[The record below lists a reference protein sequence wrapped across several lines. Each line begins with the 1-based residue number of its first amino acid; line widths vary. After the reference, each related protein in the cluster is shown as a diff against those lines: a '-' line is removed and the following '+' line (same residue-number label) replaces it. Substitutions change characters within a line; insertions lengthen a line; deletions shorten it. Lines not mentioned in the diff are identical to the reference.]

1 MFDNGG
7 SMEESWLKLYRKIT
21 EWEWYTD
28 SHMVHMFL
36 HLLISAN
43 SCDRKWHG
51 IVIKRGELVTSFAS
65 ISESTGMSIQ
75 TIRTCIKKLCKT
87 GEIVYKTNKHFTF
100 ITICKFDSYQYSKE
114 DTNEPTTIKQQSINK
129 QLTNQQRTDNNPL
142 TTTKE
147 YKNIRKITVSK
158 ETAIESQNA
167 GRLVEIKK
175 FFNSTLDKNNS
186 AMPRI
191 KSNIE
196 GQRKAMLNARIS
208 EYGIDTVRHVI
219 VLASQSDFLNGGGGK
234 GFVANF
240 EWIMR
245 PNNFPKIL
253 DGNFNNKINNQQ
265 YGSESD
271 NSSSERDDKKARY
284 QGCRNI
290 LEKLQCENQH
300 AIIDKQVRR
309 PAVVPGDF

>member
-1 MFDNGG
+1 
-7 SMEESWLKLYRKIT
+7 MEGSWLKLYRKLT

-28 SHMVHMFL
+28 SHMVHLFL

-43 SCDRKWHG
+43 SCDKKWHG

-158 ETAIESQNA
+158 ETAIESQPA

-175 FFNSTLDKNNS
+175 FFNSTLEKNKS

-219 VLASQSDFLNGGGGK
+219 VLASQSNFLNGGGGK

-253 DGNFNNKINNQQ
+253 DGNFNNKN
-265 YGSESD
+265 YGSENNITGSQAISQRNEKW
-271 NSSSERDDKKARY
+271 NSYAEVLRGFQEENERSR
-284 QGCRNI
+284 
-290 LEKLQCENQH
+290 
-300 AIIDKQVRR
+300 IDKEVRR
-309 PAVVPGDF
+309 PEPVSSDI

>member
-1 MFDNGG
+1 
-7 SMEESWLKLYRKIT
+7 MEGSWLKLYRKLT

-28 SHMVHMFL
+28 SHMVHLFL
-36 HLLISAN
+36 HLLIKAN
-43 SCDRKWHG
+43 SSDKNWRG
-51 IVIKRGELVTSFAS
+51 ITVKKGQLITNLNALSVQTG
-65 ISESTGMSIQ
+65 ISKQSV
-75 TIRTCIKKLCKT
+75 RTCLNRLEKT
-87 GEIVYKTNKHFTF
+87 GEINTQTNTRFTV
-100 ITICKFDSYQYSKE
+100 ITICKFDSYQDNGKTINTQ
-114 DTNEPTTIKQQSINK
+114 TNTHIN
-129 QLTNQQRTDNNPL
+129 TPL
-142 TTTKE
+142 THDQHTANTPSTHTKE

-219 VLASQSDFLNGGGGK
+219 FLASQSDFLNGGGGK

-253 DGNFNNKINNQQ
+253 DGNFNNKN
-265 YGSESD
+265 YGSENNITGSQAISQRNEKW
-271 NSSSERDDKKARY
+271 NSYAEVLRGFQEENERSR
-284 QGCRNI
+284 
-290 LEKLQCENQH
+290 
-300 AIIDKQVRR
+300 IDKEVRR
-309 PAVVPGDF
+309 PEPVSSDI